1 MTHFRSVPILAL
13 LLGAPAALP
22 AQGPGGPPPEVRAAQ
37 AQLQAGHADSAV
49 ATLEAFLARTPQAV
63 TGRLL
68 LGHAYKSL
76 GKLPQ
81 ALAAYMAITR
91 PRPLVAQARV
101 AAAGVHALMGQKDD
115 AFRLL
120 MTVKGDGTYDMDAVD
135 TLRDLASLKADPR
148 FAGLHYQPADFTN
161 PFVEPVRILHEWR
174 GEAKN
179 DQYSW
184 IARGIGDVDGDKV
197 TDIVTSAPTHG
208 NTATNPGNGRVYV
221 YSGKSGTL
229 LWTWDGAEQ
238 EQAGTNLEGAGD
250 VNADGIPDVIAAAP
264 GSGTAYVL
272 DGRRGRVLLT
282 LKGQDG
288 EGFGGGASGA
298 GDQDGDGH
306 ADLLVGAPQASGT
319 GQGAGKAYLFSGAD
333 GHVLHIMDGEKAGDG
348 FGSVVM
354 GQPLGKGTPFLVSA
368 ATGGP
373 EQHGRVYVYAG
384 PRQLPS
390 YVIDADSGGAAMG
403 AMFTSF
409 VGDVD
414 GDRVADVFASDF
426 AHGARGP
433 STGRIVVRSGATGR
447 TLLTLTGE
455 HAGDGFGIGQAE
467 AGDVNADGHADLV
480 IGAWQYSAVAPSGGR
495 IYVYSGKDG
504 ALLRTITGRIPGE
517 TLGFDATGIGDVDGD
532 GVPDMLVTS
541 SWSNIHGFRSGRMYV
556 IAGERSR

>member
-1 MTHFRSVPILAL
+1 MRLPRSLPLVAFCLA
-13 LLGAPAALP
+13 APVALH
-22 AQGPGGPPPEVRAAQ
+22 AQAPGGPPAEVRAAQ
-37 AQLQAGHADSAV
+37 AQLGAGHADSAV
-49 ATLEAFLARTPQAV
+49 AILEPFLARNPNAV
-63 TGRLL
+63 VGRLV
-68 LGHAYKSL
+68 LGHAYKAL
-76 GKLPQ
+76 GNLPK
-81 ALAAYMAITR
+81 AVEAYLAITR
-91 PRPLVAQARV
+91 PRPLLAQARV
-101 AAAGVHALMGQKDD
+101 AAAGVHARLGHRDE
-115 AFRLL
+115 AFQLL
-120 MTVKGDGTYDMDAVD
+120 LKIKGFGTFDMDAVD
-135 TLRDLASLKADPR
+135 TLADLASLKGDPR

-161 PFVEPVRILHEWR
+161 PFVERVRIIHEWR

-208 NTATNPGNGRVYV
+208 NAGSNPGNGRVYV
-221 YSGKSGTL
+221 YSGKSGKL
-229 LWTWDGAEQ
+229 LWTWDGAEA

-264 GSGTAYVL
+264 GSGKAYVL
-272 DGRRGRVLLT
+272 DGRSGRVLLT

-306 ADLLVGAPQASGT
+306 ADVLVGAPQASGT

-333 GHVLHIMDGEKAGDG
+333 GHILHIMDGEKAGDA

-354 GQPLGKGTPFLVSA
+354 GQPMGKGTPFLVSA

-390 YVIDADSGGAAMG
+390 YVIDADSGGAALG

-414 GDRVADVFASDF
+414 GDRVPDVFASDF

-433 STGRIVVRSGATGR
+433 NTGRIVVRSGASGR
-447 TLLTLTGE
+447 PLLTLTGE
-455 HAGDGFGIGQAE
+455 NAGDGFGIGQAE

-504 ALLRTITGRIPGE
+504 ALLRTITGRVPGE

-532 GVPDMLVTS
+532 GVPDLLVTS
-541 SWSNIHGFRSGRMYV
+541 SWSNVNGFRSGRMYV
-556 IAGERSR
+556 IAGERPR